1 MYYINVENNH
11 SKTYFKK
18 CLKIK
23 FNNNHEKIYEITH
36 LNIFNIIGNIISN

>member
-11 SKTYFKK
+11 SKTYFYSIKYVNIFYLK

-23 FNNNHEKIYEITH
+23 FNNNHEE
-36 LNIFNIIGNIISN
+36 N